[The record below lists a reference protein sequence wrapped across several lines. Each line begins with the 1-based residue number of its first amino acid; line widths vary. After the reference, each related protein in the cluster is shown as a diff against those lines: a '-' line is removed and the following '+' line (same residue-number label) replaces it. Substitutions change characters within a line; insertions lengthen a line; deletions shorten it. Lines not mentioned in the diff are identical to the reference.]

1 MIVIMLY
8 RKISLIT
15 MNYVVVQSI
24 LKALKN
30 LRIQFAS

>member
-8 RKISLIT
+8 RKINFIK

-30 LRIQFAS
+30 LSIQLAS